1 MGLVQNLRNRI
12 QINAG
17 RARASYG
24 RATGNRSLQV
34 KARRQRI
41 VGATR
46 QVGQPLKE
54 SGRNIRAALKLARGP
69 ERVSYADMAIRS
81 RPASEAPASVIE
93 RLAEKA
99 DIAIPGDEDTRG
111 NRLAGARALAG
122 IGTLA
127 HPAPGTRAGRR
138 PPRPARTPPPP
149 GRLPVLAGGH
159 GAAGGSAFA

>member
-34 KARRQRI
+34 KAGRQRI
-41 VGATR
+41 VGAPR
-46 QVGQPLKE
+46 QVGEQLKD
-54 SGRNIRAALKLARGP
+54 SGRNIRAALKLARGT

-111 NRLAGARALAG
+111 NRLAGPAAPKG
-122 IGTLA
+122 MGTPV
-127 HPAPGTRAGRR
+127 HPAPLTRTGRAPAPPAAPPPHPRR
-138 PPRPARTPPPP
+138 PP
-149 GRLPVLAGGH
+149 GI
-159 GAAGGSAFA
+159 

>member
-1 MGLVQNLRNRI
+1 MGLVKKLRNRI

-17 RARASYG
+17 RAKASYG

-46 QVGQPLKE
+46 QVGEQLKD

-99 DIAIPGDEDTRG
+99 DTALPGDEETRG
-111 NRLAGARALAG
+111 NRLEGAGAR
-122 IGTLA
+122 
-127 HPAPGTRAGRR
+127 PGLLRLQTSPPVHRAGLGRACPPAALPTPGPR
-138 PPRPARTPPPP
+138 ADTPRPD
-149 GRLPVLAGGH
+149 G
-159 GAAGGSAFA
+159 